1 MPADASGTAVVKINI
16 DGRADSASW
25 YDIWEALNAI
35 AYMCGKSEPQRGG
48 KATKIG
54 EWILREQEL
63 QTSERS
69 KCTAGTLGNIYIEL
83 YDQALGLAQSK
94 PSIGRPALPD
104 NSTSDNL
111 DEQNSSAQ
119 TEVPTA
125 PYLTAVG

>member
-1 MPADASGTAVVKINI
+1 
-16 DGRADSASW
+16 
-25 YDIWEALNAI
+25 
-35 AYMCGKSEPQRGG
+35 MCGKSEPQRGG
-48 KATKIG
+48 KATKI
-54 EWILREQEL
+54 
-63 QTSERS
+63 
-69 KCTAGTLGNIYIEL
+69 GTLGNIYIEL